1 MNTEHHR
8 SNYGNGCPSCD
19 RLMYKERDR
28 KRYYIGYMQAQQLSS
43 EQITSWIK
51 RYLFLAY

>member
-1 MNTEHHR
+1 MITHYT
-8 SNYGNGCPSCD
+8 SNYGNGCPECD